1 MKCLLVAV
9 NAKYIHSNP
18 AIMSL
23 KAYYD
28 KYSSAQ
34 AEVIT
39 CEYTINQQ
47 MDFIVSNI
55 YEKQPNVVCFS
66 CYIWNVEEIKYIAD
80 TLKKVMPKLKIW
92 AGGPEVSYRAEE
104 FLKCNSAF
112 DGIMCGEG
120 EKTFTNLM
128 SALEGKCGLKDIAG
142 ICYRAEE
149 IKHNPMSEPMD
160 MNEIPFI
167 YDDLSNFEN
176 RIIYYESSR
185 GCPFSCSYCLSSIDK
200 KLRFK
205 DIQNV
210 KKELSFFIDNKVKQI
225 KFIDRTFNAKKNHAM
240 EIWSFI
246 HENDNGI
253 TNFHFEVAADLID
266 DEQLE
271 LFKKM
276 RPGLI
281 QLEIGIQSTNAETI
295 TEINRTMNLDKVYRV
310 IRVINS
316 YGNIHQHVDLIAGL
330 PYETLE
336 IFKKSFNDVY
346 ALKCDQLQ
354 LGFLKVLSGSKM
366 YDESNNYEIK
376 YTSTAPYEVLS
387 TKWITYDDVIK
398 LKQIEEM
405 VEIYYNSGQFKKTVE
420 LLEIYYD
427 NPFELYEKLGEFY
440 HNKFKQNEKHSRIAR
455 YELLLEFAKEEKIP
469 VINSLCECMTY
480 DIYIRENCKKR
491 PEFAIDLND
500 YKDKLKELYKKY
512 SQSGKNIHIDIF
524 DGKYVLFDYDE
535 RGVDGNAKAKICE

>member
-47 MDFIVSNI
+47 MDFIVSDI

-167 YDDLSNFEN
+167 YEDLSDFEN

-387 TKWITYDDVIK
+387 TKWITYYDVIK

>member
-18 AIMSL
+18 AIMSI

-34 AEVIT
+34 VEVKT
-39 CEYTINQQ
+39 NEYTINQQ
-47 MDFIVSNI
+47 MDFIVSDI
-55 YEKQPNVVCFS
+55 YEKHPDVVCFS

-80 TLKKVMPKLKIW
+80 TLKKVMPSLRIW

-104 FLKCNSAF
+104 FLVENMAF

-120 EKTFTNLM
+120 ERTFTNLM
-128 SALEGKCGLKDIAG
+128 NALGGKCELKDIAG
-142 ICYRAEE
+142 ICYRAGK
-149 IKHNPMSEPMD
+149 IHHNPMSEPMD
-160 MNEIPFI
+160 MNDIPFI
-167 YDDLSNFEN
+167 YEDLSSFEN

-205 DIQNV
+205 DIKNV
-210 KKELSFFIDNKVKQI
+210 KKELQFFIDNKVRQI
-225 KFIDRTFNAKKNHAM
+225 KFIDRTFNAKKAHAM
-240 EIWSFI
+240 EIWRYI
-246 HENDNGI
+246 YENDNGI

-266 DEQLE
+266 NEQLE
-271 LFKKM
+271 LFKQM

-295 TEINRTMNLDKVYRV
+295 TEIKRTMNLDKVYRV
-310 IRVINS
+310 IKEINS

-330 PYETLE
+330 PYETME

-366 YDESNNYEIK
+366 YDESKSYEIK
-376 YTSTAPYEVLS
+376 YTSVAPYEVLS
-387 TKWITYDDVIK
+387 TKWLTYDDVIK

-420 LLEIYYD
+420 LLENYYD
-427 NPFELYEKLGEFY
+427 TPFELYKKLGEFY

-455 YELLLEFAKEEKIP
+455 YELLLEFAREEKIP
-469 VINSLCECMTY
+469 AIHSLCECMTY

-491 PEFAIDLND
+491 PEFAINLND
-500 YKDKLKELYKKY
+500 YKDKLKELYRKY
-512 SQSGKNIHIDIF
+512 SQSGRNIHIDIF